1 MKSLIVCS
9 SIYFMLGAGA
19 AAAAT
24 TDADVAAPI
33 HQFVDAFDK
42 GDGAT
47 AAAAHWTEDLTIVD
61 EVPPYVW
68 KGPQAF
74 ATWAHDLAADDAKG
88 GVNGEKVTLGAVS
101 RTEIEGDN
109 AYVVVPRRL
118 QLQGPWRGDERAGAD
133 DLRLAQ
139 GIRRMAD
146 QRVDMDRA
154 EAAAGPIG
162 ALSGAALE

>member
-88 GVNGEKVTLGAVS
+88 GVNGEKVTLGTVS
-101 RTEIEGDN
+101 RTEIDGDN
-109 AYVVVPRRL
+109 AYVVIPAVFSFKDHGAPMSEPAQMTFALRK
-118 QLQGPWRGDERAGAD
+118 GPGGWRISAWTWT
-133 DLRLAQ
+133 
-139 GIRRMAD
+139 
-146 QRVDMDRA
+146 
-154 EAAAGPIG
+154 GPK
-162 ALSGAALE
+162 